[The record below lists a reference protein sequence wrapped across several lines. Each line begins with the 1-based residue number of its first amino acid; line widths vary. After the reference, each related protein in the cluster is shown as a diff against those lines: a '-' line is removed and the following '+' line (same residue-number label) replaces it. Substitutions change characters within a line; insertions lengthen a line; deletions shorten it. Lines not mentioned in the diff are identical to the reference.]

1 MDGFKVQGMRRAKRA
16 SLSSPRMQY
25 RAEIDALIYRM
36 REARDR
42 LPLGEETSVE
52 IAWLA
57 HRLATET
64 TA

>member
-1 MDGFKVQGMRRAKRA
+1 MQRGTRAA
-16 SLSSPRMQY
+16 VSSSRIEY
-25 RAEIDALIYRM
+25 RAEIDTLMHRI

-57 HRLATET
+57 HRLAAVQL